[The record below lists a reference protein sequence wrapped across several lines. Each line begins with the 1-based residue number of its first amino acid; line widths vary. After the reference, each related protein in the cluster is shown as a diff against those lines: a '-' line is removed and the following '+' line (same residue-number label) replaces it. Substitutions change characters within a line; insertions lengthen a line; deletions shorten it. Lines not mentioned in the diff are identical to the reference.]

1 MRASLRHNAGLTREH
16 ISFEKVALPGQARQ
30 MTQAAPPGG
39 VEAEMQPDMFAMAW
53 HALTLLLEPTR
64 LAILFLGV
72 LIGLAIGVLP
82 GLSGIV
88 GMAMLIPFTYN
99 LDNYTAFA
107 LLLGM
112 AAVITSSDFI
122 TAVLFGVPGH
132 VGAAATVIDGHAM
145 ARKGEAGRAFGAGF
159 MASLTGGVIGALMLA
174 VSIPILRP
182 VMLAIGSPELLAFT
196 LFGMSMVA
204 TLSGRA
210 PLKGLT
216 AAGLGLMI
224 AMVGSRSQSGTL
236 RWTFDW
242 LYLWDGVP
250 LVPATL
256 GIFALPE
263 LAELAVLRTRIAGEN
278 VPDIRLS
285 SQWQGVRDVV
295 THWWLVLRCA
305 LLGTGLGAIPGIGS
319 AVIDWIAYG
328 YAQRTERNPE
338 TFGTGDVRG
347 VIAPESSNNAKEGG
361 HLVPTI
367 AFGVPAGASMA
378 ILLGAFLMHGLTPG
392 PEMLTKHLDVT
403 YTIVWSLTLAHVMG
417 AVICLTGS
425 RWLAQVSRIRAEI
438 LLPIIVAL
446 VFVAAYEGSHDW
458 GDLFSLF
465 TFGVLGWFMKRLG
478 WPRPPLVLGLV
489 IGAIFERYLYLS
501 TELYGAAWLLH
512 MADIKILGH
521 DVHIPVV
528 LIVLACVGWSLYRP
542 LSQIV
547 FGLVHEFSQVRR
559 HKVNLDSHVAFTLVI
574 IAVIVAAI
582 VSAQDWPQAAKI
594 VPLTACAMALVAA
607 CMNLVN
613 ELFGA
618 RQSAAARG
626 YVDGGVH
633 TGGGAGAA
641 GGALTEMPLAL
652 VRARATHFFFWLAL
666 FIGMIALIGFIPA
679 IALFVLAYMRF
690 GFGEPWRHAAP
701 CALATALL
709 CWLVFDWALAVV
721 WPPSLIGNAFPALR
735 AAIGLI

>member
-1 MRASLRHNAGLTREH
+1 
-16 ISFEKVALPGQARQ
+16 
-30 MTQAAPPGG
+30 
-39 VEAEMQPDMFAMAW
+39 MQPDTLSMAW
-53 HALTLLLEPTR
+53 HALTLLLQPAR
-64 LAILFLGV
+64 LGILFVGV
-72 LIGLAIGVLP
+72 VIGLAIGVLP

-88 GMAMLIPFTYN
+88 GIAMLIPFTYA

-112 AAVITSSDFI
+112 AAVVTSSDFI

-159 MASLTGGVIGALMLA
+159 MASLTGGIVGAFVLA
-174 VSIPILRP
+174 ISIPILRP
-182 VMLAIGSPELLAFT
+182 VLLAIGSPELLAFT
-196 LFGMSMVA
+196 LFGLSMVA

-216 AAGLGLMI
+216 AAGLGLMV
-224 AMVGSRSQSGTL
+224 AMVGSRSQTGTL
-236 RWTFDW
+236 RWTFVW

-256 GIFALPE
+256 GVFALPE

-278 VPDIRLS
+278 LPDISLS
-285 SQWQGVRDVV
+285 NQWEGVRDVLR
-295 THWWLVLRCA
+295 HWWLVLRCA
-305 LLGTGLGAIPGIGS
+305 FLGTALGAIPGIGS

-328 YAQRTERNPE
+328 YAQRTERDPQA
-338 TFGTGDVRG
+338 FGTGDVRG

-403 YTIVWSLTLAHVMG
+403 YAIVWSLTLAHVMG
-417 AVICLTGS
+417 AAICLAGS
-425 RWLAQVSRIRAEI
+425 RWLAQVSRIRPEI

-458 GDLFSLF
+458 GDLVLLL

-478 WPRPPLVLGLV
+478 WPRPPLILGLV
-489 IGAIFERYLYLS
+489 IGAIFERYLYIS
-501 TELYGAAWLLH
+501 TELYGWAWLLH
-512 MADIKILGH
+512 ATDVKVFGY
-521 DVHIPVV
+521 DVHIPAV
-528 LIVLACVGWSLYRP
+528 LLILAAVAWALYRP
-542 LSQIV
+542 IAGI
-547 FGLVHEFSQVRR
+547 FGTLAHEFRSVRR
-559 HKVNLDSHVAFTLVI
+559 QRLVLDSHVAFTLAVI
-574 IAVIVAAI
+574 AAIVAAI
-582 VSAQDWPQAAKI
+582 VSAQSWPQAAKI
-594 VPLTACAMALVAA
+594 VPLTACGIALAA
-607 CMNLVN
+607 ALLNLIH

-618 RQSAAARG
+618 RRDASARG
-626 YVDGGVH
+626 AVDGGVVAP
-633 TGGGAGAA
+633 AGTLDEVP
-641 GGALTEMPLAL
+641 GAL
-652 VRARATHFFFWLAL
+652 VRVRAAHFFVWLAL
-666 FIGMIALIGFIPA
+666 FMGLIAAIGFIPG
-679 IALFVLAYMRF
+679 IAVFIVAYMRL
-690 GFGEPWRHAAP
+690 GFGEPWRHALAS
-701 CALATALL
+701 ALATALL
-709 CWLVFDWALAVV
+709 CFLVFDRALAVV
-721 WPPSLIGNAFPALR
+721 WPASLLGNAFPGLR

>member
-1 MRASLRHNAGLTREH
+1 
-16 ISFEKVALPGQARQ
+16 
-30 MTQAAPPGG
+30 
-39 VEAEMQPDMFAMAW
+39 MQPDMLQMAW
-53 HALTLLLEPTR
+53 HALVLLLEPMR
-64 LAILFLGV
+64 LAVLFLGV

-82 GLSGIV
+82 GLNGIV
-88 GMAMLIPFTYN
+88 GMAMLIPFTYG
-99 LDNYTAFA
+99 LDHYTAFA

-159 MASLTGGVIGALMLA
+159 MSSLLGGIVGALVLA
-174 VSIPILRP
+174 ISIPILRP
-182 VMLAIGSPELLAFT
+182 VMLAIGSPELLGFT

-216 AAGLGLMI
+216 AAGIGLMI
-224 AMVGSRSQSGTL
+224 SMIGSRSQTGTL

-263 LAELAVLRTRIAGEN
+263 LCELAVGRKRIAGDN
-278 VPDIRLS
+278 KVDINMS
-285 SQWQGVRDVV
+285 SQWQGVRDCF

-305 LLGTGLGAIPGIGS
+305 VLGTALGAIPGIGS

-328 YAQRTERNPE
+328 YAQRTEKNAH

-403 YTIVWSLTLAHVMG
+403 YTIVWSLTLAHVIG
-417 AVICLTGS
+417 AIICLSCS
-425 RWLAQVSRIRAEI
+425 RWLAQISRIRPEI
-438 LLPIIVAL
+438 LLPIIIAL

-458 GDLFSLF
+458 GDLFALF
-465 TFGVLGWFMKRLG
+465 FFGIIGWIMKRLG

-489 IGAIFERYLYLS
+489 IGGIFERYLYIS
-501 TELYGAAWLLH
+501 TELYGWAWMLR
-512 MADIKILGH
+512 
-521 DVHIPVV
+521 PVV
-528 LIVLACVGWSLYRP
+528 LAILACVAWALYRP

-547 FGLVHEFSQVRR
+547 IDLVHEFRDVR
-559 HKVNLDSHVAFTLVI
+559 SHRLRFGASATFTAVVMLVL
-574 IAVIVAAI
+574 VAAI
-582 VSAQDWPQAAKI
+582 ASAHNWPAAAKV
-594 VPLTACAMALVAA
+594 VPLTAAGMALAA
-607 CMNLVN
+607 AMLNLVN
-613 ELFGA
+613 EMFG
-618 RQSAAARG
+618 RQQAAG
-626 YVDGGVH
+626 GGGVDGGVH
-633 TGGGAGAA
+633 VSGGFQLDMPAEDVRRRAA
-641 GGALTEMPLAL
+641 MFFLWMAVFILL
-652 VRARATHFFFWLAL
+652 VWLV
-666 FIGMIALIGFIPA
+666 GFIPA
-679 IALFVLAYMRF
+679 IALFVFANMWLGFREPPLAAIGY
-690 GFGEPWRHAAP
+690 AAG
-701 CALATALL
+701 TTFV
-709 CWLVFDWALAVV
+709 CWVVFDWALKVH
-721 WPPSLIGNAFPALR
+721 WPQALLGNFFPALR
-735 AAIGLI
+735 SATGLI